1 MAFRRE
7 ISVEEL
13 LAEPIVVALMNQDGV
28 SIGEARALYAS
39 VGQRLKDNARDA
51 RPGEIKSPCL
61 TPCTALAPNQLSQ
74 CT

>member
-1 MAFRRE
+1 MAFRTE

-61 TPCTALAPNQLSQ
+61 KPCTALAPGQLSQ

>member
-51 RPGEIKSPCL
+51 RLGVIKSPCL
-61 TPCTALAPNQLSQ
+61 TPCTALAPGQLSQ